1 MNVDFTPLFEAL
13 ISLTVALVT
22 IFLLP
27 WLRKKYG
34 TEKTNE
40 ILRWVGIFV
49 RAAEQV
55 YNESGMGE
63 KKKEYVLTRLKEK
76 GFTVDVEELDSMIEA
91 AVLELNREAAA
102 LGEAG

>member
-1 MNVDFTPLFEAL
+1 MNVDLTPLFEAL

-27 WLRKKYG
+27 CLRKKYG

-63 KKKEYVLTRLKEK
+63 KKKEYVLARLKEK